1 MGFFLFFCPFFCNFA
16 AEKGFCNMI
25 QTTIED
31 KGDRIVMY
39 FEGRL
44 DTPETPKV
52 EKEMKVLEDV
62 HDRQIVLDL
71 TALKYVAS
79 SGLRLFLSLLQH
91 ARANNSTV
99 TLVGLSP
106 YIDRVLEE
114 TGFKR
119 LFKLD

>member
-1 MGFFLFFCPFFCNFA
+1 MGFFLVFCPFFCNFA

>member
-1 MGFFLFFCPFFCNFA
+1 
-16 AEKGFCNMI
+16 MI
-25 QTTIED
+25 QTTIDD

-79 SGLRLFLSLLQH
+79 SGLRLFRSLLQH
-91 ARANNSTV
+91 ARVKNSTV
-99 TLVGLSP
+99 TRVGLSP
-106 YIDRVLEE
+106 
-114 TGFKR
+114 
-119 LFKLD
+119 

>member
-1 MGFFLFFCPFFCNFA
+1 
-16 AEKGFCNMI
+16 MI

-106 YIDRVLEE
+106 YIDRVFEE

>member
-1 MGFFLFFCPFFCNFA
+1 MSP
-16 AEKGFCNMI
+16 KIIRKMI
-25 QTTIED
+25 KTTLCEEED
-31 KGDRIVMY
+31 CIVMY

-52 EKEMKVLEDV
+52 EKQMKELEEV
-62 HDRQIVLDL
+62 HDRLIVLDL
-71 TALKYVAS
+71 TALRYIAS

-99 TLVGLSP
+99 NLVGLSP
-106 YIDRVLEE
+106 YLNKVFEE

-119 LFKLD
+119 LFKIA